1 MVGNAF
7 VLAGLLL
14 ALIYIY
20 NNGGFGGFGGEG
32 FSF

>member
-1 MVGNAF
+1 MGNIF
-7 VLAGLLL
+7 LLAGLLL

-20 NNGGFGGFGGEG
+20 DNGGFGGGEG

>member
-20 NNGGFGGFGGEG
+20 NNGGFGGEG

>member
-1 MVGNAF
+1 MGNLF
-7 VLAGLLL
+7 LLAGLLL

-20 NNGGFGGFGGEG
+20 DNGGFGGEG

>member
-1 MVGNAF
+1 MGNLF
-7 VLAGLLL
+7 LLVGLLL

-20 NNGGFGGFGGEG
+20 DNGGFGGEG